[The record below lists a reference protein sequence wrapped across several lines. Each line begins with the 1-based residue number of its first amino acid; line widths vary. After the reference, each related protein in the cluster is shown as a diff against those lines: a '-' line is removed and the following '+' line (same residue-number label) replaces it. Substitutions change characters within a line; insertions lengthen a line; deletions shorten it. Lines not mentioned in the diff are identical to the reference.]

1 MNLLNQTI
9 NRRARAS
16 PLKDALH
23 PPPDVSKNGQGVLHL
38 PPGVSK
44 NRQGAL
50 HLPLGVSKNR
60 QGALHLPSG
69 VSKNGQGA
77 PHRRSGAVINE
88 QGFLHYGRVRVK
100 KLVHDSKLRL
110 ATWNIGILIGKGMEI
125 VDTMI
130 RRKINII
137 CLQETK
143 WIGERCRKIEN
154 IGYRLY
160 YTEKLK
166 NKKIE

>member
-1 MNLLNQTI
+1 MNLNQTI
-9 NRRARAS
+9 NRRARTS
-16 PLKDALH
+16 PLRDALH
-23 PPPDVSKNGQGVLHL
+23 LPPDVSKNGQGALHL

-50 HLPLGVSKNR
+50 HLP
-60 QGALHLPSG
+60 PG

-77 PHRRSGAVINE
+77 SHQRPGAVINE
-88 QGFLHYGRVRVK
+88 QGFLHYGQVRVK

-110 ATWNIGILIGKGMEI
+110 ATWNIGTLTGKGMEI

-130 RRKINII
+130 RRKVNII

-143 WIGERCRKIEN
+143 WIGERCNEIEN
-154 IGYRLY
+154 IGYKLF

-166 NKKIE
+166 NRNGVGKLSIETLRNMSLR